1 MGSVVRREESG
12 RWRGGLF
19 DHCASVEGCWGREGT
34 GDKNQEKKLEHSLR
48 GRSPGV
54 QPQRGHCL
62 LSDLGPARV
71 AVLPQPVLTSRVVGK
86 VWRIQ
91 QPGLLCARMTPGQ
104 WLRPQEG
111 SWVLPGVEL
120 VASACQAPGRLRS
133 AGGRWVGA
141 GRPQVGGPPW

>member
-1 MGSVVRREESG
+1 M
-12 RWRGGLF
+12 
-19 DHCASVEGCWGREGT
+19 
-34 GDKNQEKKLEHSLR
+34 
-48 GRSPGV
+48 
-54 QPQRGHCL
+54 QPQRGHRL
-62 LSDLGPARV
+62 LSDLGSASM

-120 VASACQAPGRLRS
+120 VASARQAPGRLRS
-133 AGGRWVGA
+133 AGRRRVGA
-141 GRPQVGGPPW
+141 GPPPGWRAALVTCSLFPGDLLQHTPHP